1 MLRVAFAEMKAE
13 FERVLLKVGFDRE
26 RAELC
31 ARLFAETSRD
41 GVYTHGLNRFPG
53 FIADIKKGRIKIE
66 ARPEKTGG
74 FGAVESWNGNLGP
87 GNLNATLAMRRAVEL
102 ARANGM
108 GCVAMQNTNHWMR
121 GGTYGWQAAEAGCIG
136 ICWTNTSPLMPPWGS
151 SENKL
156 GNNPLVLAVPHRDGH
171 IVLDMAMTV
180 FSIGKLNSAAAKGA
194 LLPVDGGFDEEGK
207 VTRDPQRIL
216 QSKRPM
222 PIGYWK
228 GSGLALL
235 LDLIGMM
242 LSGGSSTFHLG
253 QAQAEDK
260 PGVSQVFIAF
270 DPAQIARP
278 DYEALITEILNDLH
292 GAKPV
297 EDGEPILYPGERAL
311 KVRREN
317 LEKGIPVEEN
327 FWQQVLEM

>member
-1 MLRVAFAEMKAE
+1 MLRVSFAEMKAE
-13 FERVLLKVGFDRE
+13 FERVLLKTGFDRE

-53 FIADIKKGRIKIE
+53 FIADIKKGRIKSD
-66 ARPEKTGG
+66 ARPEKIGG

-87 GNLNATLAMRRAVEL
+87 GNLNATLAMSRAVEL

-108 GCVAMQNTNHWMR
+108 GCVALQNTNHWLR

-136 ICWTNTSPLMPPWGS
+136 ICWTNTLPLMPPWGS

-180 FSIGKLNSAAAKGA
+180 FSMGKLNSTAAKGA
-194 LLPVDGGFDEEGK
+194 LLPLDGGFDEEGK
-207 VTRDPQRIL
+207 VTRDPQQIL
-216 QSKRPM
+216 KSKRPM

-228 GSGLALL
+228 GTGLALL

-242 LSGGSSTFHLG
+242 LSGGNSTFHLG
-253 QAQAEDK
+253 QATDK
-260 PGVSQVFIAF
+260 PGICQVFIAF
-270 DPAQIARP
+270 DPARLARP
-278 DYEALITEILNDLH
+278 GYEDLIAEILADLH
-292 GAKPV
+292 GAEPLA
-297 EDGEPILYPGERAL
+297 EGEPILYPGERAL

-327 FWQQVLEM
+327 FWRQVLEM